1 MNTSF
6 SSLNG
11 CVEIFVMI
19 RNHDDPQQ
27 SFFFND
33 DQKFKNGNHD
43 SKIFKSNNGEMFKY
57 LLETTH
63 LIKPTI

>member
-19 RNHDDPQQ
+19 GNHDDPQQ
-27 SFFFND
+27 SFFSMLIRNLR
-33 DQKFKNGNHD
+33 
-43 SKIFKSNNGEMFKY
+43 MATMTVKY
-57 LLETTH
+57 LKVTME
-63 LIKPTI
+63 KC